1 MWILGVAFGRAS
13 AAWSPLAAGRRLGAT
28 PQPPWCR
35 WGERCGIAL
44 GYAQAVWVAGTC
56 RRGPRGR
63 GSGWKY
69 YGASGHA
76 RSMGPAA
83 AQAHR
88 NASGL
93 APWAMQP
100 RAANGA
106 GAWPCMRLLRSQAR
120 AKCPLGVLCWCFVCT
135 ALILSHTCST
145 PNRFDFL
152 ANHIYNVSVKQC
164 ATACGCALFWFIHIK
179 VLG

>member
-1 MWILGVAFGRAS
+1 MNRDDEAEFLVLTVGLWGCSIFRNFENRENPVFIDICMWILGVAFGRAS
-13 AAWSPLAAGRRLGAT
+13 AAWSPLAAGRLLGAT

-35 WGERCGIAL
+35 WGERCGIEL

-69 YGASGHA
+69 FGASGHA

-100 RAANGA
+100 RATNGA
-106 GAWPCMRLLRSQAR
+106 GAWPRMRLLRSQAL
-120 AKCPLGVLCWCFVCT
+120 AKCSSGVPC
-135 ALILSHTCST
+135 
-145 PNRFDFL
+145 R
-152 ANHIYNVSVKQC
+152 
-164 ATACGCALFWFIHIK
+164 
-179 VLG
+179 